1 MKLEAVFWDYPQF
14 LDENYL
20 SEFMQQ
26 HKNTEIYFW
35 LMYRFLE
42 HARVVD
48 TFHFFKIQEIAANIN
63 KLKLTDYARKKW
75 NRMIEVYGDHPGK

>member
-20 SEFMQQ
+20 REFMQQ
-26 HKNTEIYFW
+26 HKNAEIYFW

-48 TFHFFKIQEIAANIN
+48 TLHFFKIQEIADNIN

-75 NRMIEVYGDHPGK
+75 NRMIEVYSEYPGK